1 MKTPNKI
8 RLESLT
14 EINGLYC
21 WAEKPFT
28 GVAFEALPN
37 KELASIVIEHG
48 KATGN
53 RNYVPA
59 YFECP
64 EDLPQLD
71 ISDYVLNDTYGSGC
85 YYITHHE
92 QPFTG
97 LAFDFDPDTGWC
109 YSEYFYVNGG
119 EAYSSDTSYYEDD
132 TGVLTQLT
140 FYTFTLENRLFYE
153 NYTWFPDERIKGID
167 VFNSEK
173 KQSFCDL
180 SFIESG
186 EVCRFSPGKSF
197 SEEMTAQLFYWPFK
211 NTLREMVFAPETTLA
226 DTEVNDDLLRFF
238 MNYGSFRQVKKLRFY
253 KTSVTPE
260 LAHSLTASHGLEVEY
275 IPREEKKE
283 SSRTSSLA
291 DRLSDLFR
299 AKK

>member
-48 KATGN
+48 KSTGN
-53 RNYVPA
+53 GSYVPA

-85 YYITHHE
+85 YYVKHHE

-109 YSEYFYVNGG
+109 YSENFYVNGS
-119 EAYSSDTSYYEDD
+119 EEHSCDTGYYEEGG
-132 TGVLTQLT
+132 GVVIWLHLSSS
-140 FYTFTLENRLFYE
+140 ESCKRAFYE
-153 NYTWFPDERIKGID
+153 YYSWFPDERIKKIEVTD
-167 VFNSEK
+167 VQT
-173 KQSFCDL
+173 KQSFCNL

-186 EVCRFSPGKSF
+186 EVRWFKLGKSF
-197 SEEMTAQLFYWPFK
+197 SEELTPQLFYWPFK
-211 NTLREMVFAPETTLA
+211 NMLREIVFAPETTLV
-226 DTEVNDDLLRFF
+226 DTEVNDDLMRFF
-238 MNYGSFRQVKKLRFY
+238 IENGSFRQVKKLSFF

-260 LAHSLTASHGLEVEY
+260 LAHSLTTSYGLEVEY

-291 DRLSDLFR
+291 DRLSGLFR

>member
-28 GVAFEALPN
+28 GIAFEALPN
-37 KELASIVIEHG
+37 KELASIAIEHG
-48 KATGN
+48 KVTGN
-53 RNYVPA
+53 KNYVPA

-71 ISDYVLNDTYGSGC
+71 ISDYVLNDTYGSGS

-119 EAYSSDTSYYEDD
+119 EAYSSDTGYYEDD
-132 TGVLTQLT
+132 TGVLIWLSLGSSA
-140 FYTFTLENRLFYE
+140 LENRPFYE
-153 NYTWFPDERIKGID
+153 NYRWFPDEHVKRIE
-167 VFNSEK
+167 VFNVEI
-173 KQSFCDL
+173 KQSFCDI
-180 SFIESG
+180 SFVESG
-186 EVCRFSPGKSF
+186 EVCRFDLGKSF

-226 DTEVNDDLLRFF
+226 DTEVDNDLVRFF
-238 MNYGSFRQVKKLRFY
+238 IENGSFRQVKKLRFY

-275 IPREEKKE
+275 IPREEKKHNPR
-283 SSRTSSLA
+283 SSSLA
-291 DRLSDLFR
+291 DRFCDLFR
-299 AKK
+299 SKK